1 MRKIDF
7 NRNEHPTI
15 GIELELGL
23 VDGDTMA
30 LSSSIE
36 QVLELLPEDDP
47 RCFKPELM
55 QCCIEINTGICRT
68 VADAES
74 DLRQKLTLVEQVTD
88 SLGLKL
94 WWGATHPFSLWGE
107 QQITSNE
114 RYLDLVDLLQE
125 MARRLVTFG
134 LHVHVAV
141 DSGDKAVMICDRIMQ
156 HLPTLLALSCSSP
169 YWENRETG
177 LQSHRSKIMEGLPT
191 AGLPTLMRN
200 WSEYVWLVS
209 HMIDT
214 GFINT
219 IREIWWDVRPHH
231 NFGTVELRVCDM
243 PGSLEDVL
251 GIAAL
256 SQCLVQA
263 LSEKIDEGAYQH
275 DCHPMMVRQN
285 KWRACRFGTKAQL
298 VNSYTHEVQPVRD
311 IVASLVELLHP
322 VAENHECVEYL
333 EHTVRIAEQP
343 SWADRQVAILRET
356 DDPAEIVRRLS
367 RESRTGPQPT
377 SSPPGA

>member
-15 GIELELGL
+15 GVELELGL
-23 VDGDTMA
+23 VDSETMA
-30 LSSSIE
+30 LASSIE
-36 QVLELLPEDDP
+36 QVLGLLPQDEP
-47 RCFKPELM
+47 KCFKPELM

-68 VADAES
+68 VAEAEA
-74 DLRQKLTLVEQVTD
+74 DLRQKLTMVEQATD
-88 SLGLKL
+88 RLGLTL
-94 WWGATHPFSLWGE
+94 WWGATHPFSVWGD
-107 QQITSNE
+107 QQITPNE

-141 DSGDKAVMICDRIMQ
+141 DSGDKAVMTCDRIMQ

-200 WSEYVWLVS
+200 WSEYVWLVN

-214 GFINT
+214 GFINS

-231 NFGTVELRVCDM
+231 NFGTVELRICDM

-263 LSEKIDEGAYQH
+263 LSIKIDEGAYQH
-275 DCHPMMVRQN
+275 DCHPTMVRQN
-285 KWRACRFGTKAQL
+285 KWRACRFGTMAQL
-298 VNSYTHEVQPVRD
+298 VNSYTYEVQPVRD
-311 IVASLVELLHP
+311 VVGSLVELLLP
-322 VAENHECVEYL
+322 VAEELECVDYL
-333 EHTVRIAEQP
+333 ERTVRIAEQP
-343 SWADRQVAILRET
+343 SWADRQVAIMRET
-356 DDPAEIVRRLS
+356 GDPAEIVRRLS
-367 RESRTGPQPT
+367 REARI
-377 SSPPGA
+377 SPPPT

>member
-7 NRNEHPTI
+7 NRNEYPTI
-15 GIELELGL
+15 GVELELGL
-23 VDGDTMA
+23 VDGETMA
-30 LSSSIE
+30 FSSSIKE
-36 QVLELLPEDDP
+36 VLDLLPNREP

-68 VADAES
+68 VAEADA
-74 DLRQKLTLVEQVTD
+74 DLRQKLAMVEQATD
-88 SLGLKL
+88 SLGLRL
-94 WWGATHPFSLWGE
+94 WWGATHPFSLWGD
-107 QQITSNE
+107 QQITPNE

-156 HLPTLLALSCSSP
+156 HLPTLLAISCSSP

-200 WSEYVWLVS
+200 WSEYVWLVN

-219 IREIWWDVRPHH
+219 IREIWWDVRPHQ

-263 LSEKIDEGAYQH
+263 LSAKIDEGAYQH

-298 VNSYTHEVQPVRD
+298 VNSYTHQVQPVRD
-311 IVASLVELLHP
+311 VVASLVELLHP
-322 VAENHECVEYL
+322 VAEDLDCVEYL
-333 EHTVRIAEQP
+333 EHTIRMAREP

-356 DDPAEIVRRLS
+356 GDPAEVVRRLS
-367 RESRTGPQPT
+367 REARIGSQPT
-377 SSPPGA
+377 